1 MAGHSKIKENH
12 IMKAFLMKVKET
24 RKNQW
29 QSNFIRSE
37 IAKFTNYYNGLSKF
51 IADRLLD
58 DMVTTLAPLIEEKKR
73 DSEYYKYLTNGDWD
87 GKPLYFIF
95 KEGFNSTNADN
106 ILANS
111 LVRVYCE
118 QNYTG
123 NGFGLSYSYYV
134 VIGFAKEVIANYRS
148 SFQKPK
154 VKIKK
159 KKLSENPTEDELI
172 EQCIYTIYYEFNEK
186 KDIKKWK
193 DEIKFLKERGESK
206 ETRLK
211 RIQTLFEF
219 YKDKNHKELV
229 DERVANLVVDNIKE
243 FGGCKR
249 DIGCPSMGIQIQHNF
264 DISINEKRNGYT
276 ICFGPNKKNLT
287 KLEVF
292 GNRMVLLNGEEI
304 VDLPNTHGE
313 KLTLIDRGNAIYAAL
328 TAQVPFEKHMPD
340 GNKTVGIDLNLKHSV
355 FATSIVDNGKLA
367 GYISIYKELLKDD
380 EFVKYCPKDLLRF
393 MKDASKYVFF
403 APIEIELLRSRVI
416 YNKGYACVENYENV
430 YKAEVAFVNVI
441 KRLQSQ
447 CEANGDAQGALY
459 MSYLSKMRAQLKNYI
474 NLKLAYYD
482 HQSAY
487 DLKMGFNDISAESK
501 ETIDERRKLFPFSKE
516 KEAQEILAKMKNIS
530 NVIIA
535 CRNNIAVY
543 MYKMFERNGYDFIG
557 LEKLESSQ
565 MKKRQSRSFPTVKS
579 LLNYHKLAGMTMDE
593 IKKQEVSSNIKKG
606 FYDLEFD
613 ADGKL
618 YGAKYSNKGN
628 VHFIEDEFY
637 ISGLKAIHFADMKD
651 YFVRLSNNGK
661 VSVALVPPSF
671 TSQMDSVEH
680 KFFMKKNANGK
691 LIVAD
696 KKDVRSCQEKHKI
709 NGLNADYNAACNI
722 GFIVEDDYMRESL
735 LGSPTGGTYD
745 TAYFDTKIQGSKG
758 VYDKIK
764 ENGETYIAV
773 LSDDVITAE
782 E

>member
-1 MAGHSKIKENH
+1 MAGHSKLKENQ
-12 IMKAFLMKVKET
+12 IMKTFLMKVKET
-24 RKNQW
+24 QKNQW

-51 IADRLLD
+51 IAERLLD
-58 DMVTTLAPLIEEKKR
+58 DLVTTLAPLIPEKKR
-73 DSEYYKYLTNGDWD
+73 NSKYYKYLTNGDWD

-95 KEGFNSTNADN
+95 KDGFNSTNADN
-106 ILANS
+106 ILMSS

-123 NGFGLSYSYYV
+123 NGFGLNYSYYV
-134 VIGFAKEVIANYRS
+134 ILGFAKEVIANYRS
-148 SFQKPK
+148 AFQNPK
-154 VKIKK
+154 VKIKQ
-159 KKLSENPTEDELI
+159 KKLSENPKDDELI
-172 EQCIYTIYYEFNEK
+172 EQCIYTIYYEFDEK
-186 KDIKKWK
+186 KDNQVWK

-206 ETRLK
+206 EARLK

-219 YKDKNHKELV
+219 YKNNKELI
-229 DERVANLVVDNIKE
+229 DERVSNLVIENIKE

-249 DIGCPSMGIQIQHNF
+249 DIDCPSMAVQMQYNF
-264 DISINEKRNGYT
+264 DVSINDKHNGYT

-287 KLEVF
+287 KLNVF
-292 GNRMVLLNGEEI
+292 GNRMALLNGEEI
-304 VDLPNTHGE
+304 VDLPNTHGDR
-313 KLTLIDRGNAIYAAL
+313 LTLIDRGNAIYAAL
-328 TAQVPFEKHMPD
+328 TAQVPFEKHVPD

-355 FATSIVDNGKLA
+355 FATSIVDNGKLV
-367 GYISIYKELLKDD
+367 GYINIYKELLKDD
-380 EFVKYCPKDLLRF
+380 EFIKYCPKDLLRF

-441 KRLQSQ
+441 KRIQSQ
-447 CEANGDAQGALY
+447 CEANGDIQGALY

-487 DLKMGFNDISAESK
+487 DLKMGFTDISTESK
-501 ETIDERRKLFPFSKE
+501 DTMDERRKLFPFSKE

-530 NVIIA
+530 NVIIG

-543 MYKMFERNGYDFIG
+543 MYKMFERNGYNFIG

-565 MKKRQSRSFPTVKS
+565 MKKRQPRSFPVIKS
-579 LLNYHKLAGMTMDE
+579 LLNHHKLAGMTMDE
-593 IKKQEVSSNIKKG
+593 IKKQEVYSNIKKG

-618 YGAKYSNKGN
+618 CGVKYSDKGN
-628 VHFIEDEFY
+628 THFIEDEFY

-651 YFVRLSNNGK
+651 YFVKLSNNGK
-661 VSVALVPPSF
+661 VSIALVPPSF

-680 KFFMKKNANGK
+680 KFFMKKNTKGK

-722 GFIVEDDYMRESL
+722 CFIVEDEYMRESL
-735 LGSPTGGTYD
+735 LLVPAKGTYD
-745 TAYFDTKIQGSKG
+745 TAYYDTKIQGANG
-758 VYDKIK
+758 VYKKIK
-764 ENGETYIAV
+764 DGGETYIAI
-773 LSDDVITAE
+773 LSDDVIAAE
-782 E
+782 A